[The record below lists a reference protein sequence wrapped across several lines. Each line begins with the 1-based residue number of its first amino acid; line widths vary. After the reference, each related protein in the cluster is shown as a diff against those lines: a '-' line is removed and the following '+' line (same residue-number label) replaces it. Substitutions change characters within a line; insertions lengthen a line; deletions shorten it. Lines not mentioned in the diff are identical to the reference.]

1 MIKTNLKKEKIMNT
15 LYAPWRAPYTKSI
28 PNSSDQCV
36 FCQQPKD
43 NNDNQYLILS
53 RHQFHY
59 IIMNKYPYNAGHLL
73 IVPFEHVDTLNAL
86 SQKACHELIELTQ
99 SSITILDKV
108 LKNHGTNVGI
118 NFGKAAGA
126 GIPEHMHTHIVPRW
140 TGDTNFMPIIADTKQ
155 ISVDMLSMFT
165 ELKPYFSELK
175 LGGF

>member
-1 MIKTNLKKEKIMNT
+1 MNK
-15 LYAPWRAPYTKSI
+15 LYCPWRTPYTK
-28 PNSSDQCV
+28 NENRNNNECV
-36 FCQQPKD
+36 FCTQPQA
-43 NNDNQYLILS
+43 NNDEHFLLLS

-86 SQKACHELIELTQ
+86 SQEACHELIELTQ
-99 SSITILDKV
+99 SSIKILNKV

-118 NFGKAAGA
+118 NLGKAAGA

-155 ISVDMLSMFT
+155 ISVDMANMFA
-165 ELKPYFSELK
+165 ELKPYFTELK
-175 LGGF
+175 TESF